1 MDNNKSSYIYLIT
14 LFIVVVICLFFGLK
28 SCSHT
33 TTDNVAVNSENSPF
47 VSISSDIVYGKSIEE
62 KNNDENI
69 YEDEEYTIFAYD
81 KNTKI
86 VYYLFSNYKR
96 SITTEGGHTY
106 TYFAEYINENGK
118 HCKYDEKTKKV
129 VEID

>member
-1 MDNNKSSYIYLIT
+1 MYNKKSSYLYLIV
-14 LFIVVVICLFFGLK
+14 LFILVIICLFFCFK
-28 SCSHT
+28 SCNHT
-33 TTDNVAVNSENSPF
+33 TTDNVAVNSQNSPF

-62 KNNDENI
+62 KNNDEDI
-69 YEDEEYTIFAYD
+69 YEDEEFTIFAYD

-86 VYYLFSNYKR
+86 VYYLFSNYNR

-118 HCKYDEKTKKV
+118 HCKYDEKTKTV
-129 VEID
+129 IEID

>member
-1 MDNNKSSYIYLIT
+1 MDNKKSSYIYFIL
-14 LFIVVVICLFFGLK
+14 LFILVIIYLFFCFK
-28 SCSHT
+28 SYNHT
-33 TTDNVAVNSENSPF
+33 TTDNVAVNSQNSPF

-62 KNNDENI
+62 KNNDEDI
-69 YEDEEYTIFAYD
+69 YEDEEFTIFAYD

-86 VYYLFSNYKR
+86 VYYLFSNYNR

-118 HCKYDEKTKKV
+118 HCKYDEKTKTV
-129 VEID
+129 IEID